1 MGLKLELLPE
11 KQTLDDWFVEE
22 VLPLE
27 PMLMRF
33 LRRNWRD
40 QAELGDLRQET
51 YVRIYEAARRKRP
64 SPVKPFLFSVAR
76 NLMIDRLRRKNVVP
90 IETMPEADWLNVS
103 DLEPAPE
110 QRVAARQE
118 LQLMQAALNL
128 LPPRCRQV
136 VVLRRVHGLSQRE
149 VAQTMGIKEETV
161 ESQMVKGM
169 RLLTDAI
176 LEVRQPASRRPFR
189 LWSRKGL
196 S

>member
-1 MGLKLELLPE
+1 MELLPE

-40 QAELGDLRQET
+40 EAELGDLRQEA

-76 NLMIDRLRRKNVVP
+76 NLMIDRLRRSNVVP

-103 DLEPAPE
+103 DLEPVPE

-118 LQLMQAALNL
+118 LQIMQTALDL

-136 VVLRRVHGLSQRE
+136 VVLRRIRGLSQRE
-149 VAQTMGIKEETV
+149 VAQEMGIKEETV

-176 LEVRQPASRRPFR
+176 LEARRPVPRQSFR
-189 LWSRKGL
+189 AWLKKV
-196 S
+196 

>member
-1 MGLKLELLPE
+1 LEPSPE
-11 KQTLDDWFVEE
+11 NQSLDDWFVEE

-27 PMLMRF
+27 AMLMHF

-40 QAELGDLRQET
+40 EAELADLRQEA
-51 YVRIYEAARRKRP
+51 YIRLYEAARRKRP
-64 SPVKPFLFSVAR
+64 TPVKPFLFSIAR

-90 IETMPEADWLNVS
+90 IETMPEADWLKVS
-103 DLEPAPE
+103 DFDPAPE

-118 LQLMQAALNL
+118 LQMMQQALDL

-136 VVLRRVHGLSQRE
+136 VVLRRVHGFSQRE
-149 VAQTMGIKEETV
+149 VAQKMGIKEETV

-176 LEVRQPASRRPFR
+176 LEARQPPV
-189 LWSRKGL
+189 RKPL
-196 S
+196 RSWLRKI

>member
-1 MGLKLELLPE
+1 MGRKLELLPE

-40 QAELGDLRQET
+40 EAELGDLRQEA
-51 YVRIYEAARRKRP
+51 YVRVYEAARRKRP

-76 NLMIDRLRRKNVVP
+76 NLMIDRLRRKSVVP

-136 VVLRRVHGLSQRE
+136 VVLRRVHGFSQRE

-176 LEVRQPASRRPFR
+176 LEVRQPVSRRPFR
-189 LWSRKGL
+189 LWLRKG
-196 S
+196 

>member
-40 QAELGDLRQET
+40 EAELGDLRQET
-51 YVRIYEAARRKRP
+51 YVRTYEAARRKRP

-76 NLMIDRLRRKNVVP
+76 NLMIDRLRRKSVVP

-136 VVLRRVHGLSQRE
+136 VVLRRVHGFSQRE
-149 VAQTMGIKEETV
+149 VAEAMGIKEETV

-189 LWSRKGL
+189 LWVRKG
-196 S
+196 